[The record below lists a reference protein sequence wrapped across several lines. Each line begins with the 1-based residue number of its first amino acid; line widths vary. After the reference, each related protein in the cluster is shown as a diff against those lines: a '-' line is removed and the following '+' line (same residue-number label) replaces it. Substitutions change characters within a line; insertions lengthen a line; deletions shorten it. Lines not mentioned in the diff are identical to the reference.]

1 MSALAEAPLRRRALE
16 RAGMSPEQELELLIQ
31 EQTADDTYFVRKP
44 AGERQLDG
52 AVSELIGV
60 EYDFDRFDS
69 EAPGVV
75 ISYLPREEESLFSIC
90 VKHGIRSTYTN
101 LLCRC
106 VPCKGAEATY
116 QRERRAAKAQRAAA

>member
-31 EQTADDTYFVRKP
+31 EQTADDTFFVRKA

-52 AVSELIGV
+52 AVSELIGL
-60 EYDFDRFDS
+60 EYDFDAFDPDAQGEMVS
-69 EAPGVV
+69 F
-75 ISYLPREEESLFSIC
+75 LPREEDSLFSIC
-90 VKHGIRSTYTN
+90 ITHGVRSTYTN

-106 VPCKGAEATY
+106 VPCKGAEAMY
-116 QRERRAAKAQRAAA
+116 QRERRAAKAQRAEA